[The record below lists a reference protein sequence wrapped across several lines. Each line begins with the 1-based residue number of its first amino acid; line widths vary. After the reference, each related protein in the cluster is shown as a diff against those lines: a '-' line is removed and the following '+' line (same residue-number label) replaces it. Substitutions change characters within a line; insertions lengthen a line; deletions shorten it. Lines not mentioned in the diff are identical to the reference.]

1 MNISEI
7 QQELD
12 NISLRPFARKTD
24 KQLIAYEELSNFYKS
39 KYQGK
44 QPSMLLKYNLPIN
57 RKCKLSIEQVRE
69 IRSKYIPNVYGKK
82 KLGMEYGVSTSVI
95 YRILNRVSWK
105 E

>member
-57 RKCKLSIEQVRE
+57 RKCKWRFVFGIIGFVQH
-69 IRSKYIPNVYGKK
+69 N
-82 KLGMEYGVSTSVI
+82 
-95 YRILNRVSWK
+95 
-105 E
+105 

>member
-12 NISLRPFARKTD
+12 NISLRQFARKTD

-69 IRSKYIPNVYGKK
+69 IRSKYVPNVYGKK

>member
-69 IRSKYIPNVYGKK
+69 IRSKYVPNVYGKK

>member
-1 MNISEI
+1 MNINRI

-12 NISLRPFARKTD
+12 NISLCPFARKTD
-24 KQLIAYEELSNFYKS
+24 KQLIAYEELSKFYKS

-44 QPSMLLKYNLPIN
+44 QPSMLLKYNLPVN

-69 IRSKYIPNVYGKK
+69 IRSKYVPNVYGKK
-82 KLGMEYGVSTSVI
+82 KLGIEYGVSTSVI

>member
-1 MNISEI
+1 MNINKI

-12 NISLRPFARKTD
+12 KIKLAPYARKTD
-24 KQLIAYEELSNFYKS
+24 KQLISYEELSNFYKS

-44 QPSMLLKYNLPIN
+44 QPSMLLRYNLPIN

-69 IRSKYIPNVYGKK
+69 IRSKYVPNVYGKK
-82 KLGMEYGVSTSVI
+82 KLGIEYGVSTSVI
-95 YRILNRVSWK
+95 YRILKGLSWK

>member
-12 NISLRPFARKTD
+12 NISLRQFARKTD

-69 IRSKYIPNVYGKK
+69 IRSKYVPNIYGKK

>member
-1 MNISEI
+1 MNINEI

-12 NISLRPFARKTD
+12 KIRLSPYARKTD
-24 KQLIAYEELSNFYKS
+24 KQLIAYEELSNLYKS

-69 IRSKYIPNVYGKK
+69 IRSKYVPNVYGKK